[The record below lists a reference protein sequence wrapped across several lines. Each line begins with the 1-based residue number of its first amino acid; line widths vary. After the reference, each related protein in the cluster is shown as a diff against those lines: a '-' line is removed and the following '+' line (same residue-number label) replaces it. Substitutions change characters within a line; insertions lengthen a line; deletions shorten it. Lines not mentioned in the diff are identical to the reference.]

1 MTHIQSKDERN
12 LQGST
17 WSFPTLELV
26 HAGHKLTYMATT
38 AKKLRASIPEMSAYF
53 SPFSKLSRS
62 TLVACGIPYDVTY
75 HQEFITIVVNE
86 LLIPTEGIGI
96 GKGGSRWAWP
106 IQLSVLLTLQ

>member
-1 MTHIQSKDERN
+1 
-12 LQGST
+12 
-17 WSFPTLELV
+17 
-26 HAGHKLTYMATT
+26 MATT
-38 AKKLRASIPEMSAYF
+38 AKKLRASIPEMCTHF

-96 GKGGSRWAWP
+96 GKGGSRCAWP
-106 IQLSVLLTLQ
+106 IQLSVLLTQSSKR